1 MAGNGMIPEP
11 PSVTT
16 DPWGPPRGSL
26 PMELPMDFAY
36 RAATLLSV
44 LLFLHYG
51 LSCLFSDGMVAE
63 FRRFGLSRFRR
74 LTGTL
79 EVLGALGLVIGLL
92 VPVFTLLASAGLAL
106 LMLLGVFTR
115 IRVRD
120 SVLETLPAAILLGMN
135 LFIFL
140 YALGG
145 GGVG

>member
-1 MAGNGMIPEP
+1 MAGNGMAPEP
-11 PSVTT
+11 PSVIT
-16 DPWGPPRGSL
+16 DPWSPPRGSL
-26 PMELPMDFAY
+26 PMEFPMDLAY

-44 LLFLHYG
+44 LLFLYYG
-51 LSCLFSDGMVAE
+51 LSCLLSDGMMAE

-92 VPVFTLLASAGLAL
+92 VPVVTLLASAGLAL

-140 YALGG
+140 YALGR